1 MKPSWMKHVLNM
13 AILIVFAII
22 TWYLYP
28 NREQAYDYIFEL
40 GKPWTYE
47 PLSAEYDFPIYKSE
61 QQLANDR
68 KTALQDFAPYF
79 NASTPVEPKYWIIS
93 GSDMTELQEQG
104 YQHLYVLDKATHI
117 AQSIPLQQVYTPKTA
132 FETFHQDWQPN
143 LQLDTLSTQK
153 IKNELIQSVS
163 LTEGVVQK
171 GQRIVDRGEIV
182 TPELQRMLDSYFKIL
197 SEKKVFRHH
206 SVLMQIGLFL
216 YILMSMALLG
226 MYIYVFRPRLWQTR
240 HLLFFCVLM
249 GLVIFP
255 AFFIVV
261 FFNSNYIFLVP
272 FAWVPII
279 TRVFYDARTA
289 FIVNVATALLIAL
302 LTQASLLFLCIQICV
317 GQVVITTLN
326 DMSQRSQLVRTA
338 ATILLTYIL
347 ATIIVSLAKFGH
359 IDPLMT
365 WKFPISMAFIFVLML
380 CVYGPIFIFEKAFKL
395 VSNVTLVELTNVNS
409 DLMHQFAEEAP
420 GTFQH
425 SLQVSNLATDAAKR
439 IGANALLVRAGAL
452 YHDIGKMEHPMYY
465 TENQGDGENI
475 LLGKSNIDAAKII
488 IQHVKA
494 GEKIARKN
502 GLPEV
507 IIRFI
512 STHHGTSLV
521 RYFYNT
527 EKNQNPD
534 KVVDPNDFR
543 YPGPT
548 PASKEEAILMM
559 ADAIEARSRSLKEY
573 TEQGI
578 RDMVNDMIL
587 QQVNDG
593 QFAQTPLTF
602 QDITVIQEVFTE
614 RLITINHHR
623 IQYPTIK

>member
-1 MKPSWMKHVLNM
+1 MKPSWMKQVLNVS
-13 AILIVFAII
+13 ILIVFAII

-28 NREQAYDYIFEL
+28 NREQAQDYIFEL

-47 PLSAEYDFPIYKSE
+47 SLSAEYDFPIYKSE

-68 KTALQDFAPYF
+68 QDALQDYAPYF
-79 NASTPVEPKYWIIS
+79 IATTPITPKLWVIS

-104 YQHLYVLDKATHI
+104 YEHLFILDKSTHM
-117 AQSIPLQQVYTPKTA
+117 AQSISLKQVYTPKTA
-132 FETFHQDWQPN
+132 FETFQQDWQPN
-143 LQLDTLSTQK
+143 LQLDTLTTQK

-171 GQRIVDRGEIV
+171 GQKIVDRGEIV
-182 TPELQRMLDSYFKIL
+182 TPELQRMLESYFKIL
-197 SEKKVFRHH
+197 AEKKVFRHH
-206 SVLMQIGLFL
+206 SVLMQIGLFFF
-216 YILMSMALLG
+216 ILMAITLLG
-226 MYIYVFRPRLWQTR
+226 MYVYVFRPRLWQTR
-240 HLLFFCVLM
+240 DLLFFCVVM

-255 AFFIVV
+255 AFFVAM

-289 FIVNVATALLIAL
+289 FVVNIATVLIVAL
-302 LTQASLLFLCIQICV
+302 LTPASLLFLCIQICV

-338 ATILLTYIL
+338 ATILLTYVL
-347 ATIIVSLAKFGH
+347 AIIITSLAKFGH
-359 IDPLMT
+359 IDPLLT
-365 WKFPISMAFIFVLML
+365 WKFPIAMVFIFVLML

-409 DLMHQFAEEAP
+409 DLMHRFAEEAP

-452 YHDIGKMEHPMYY
+452 YHDIGKMEHPLYY
-465 TENQGDGENI
+465 TENQGDGQNI
-475 LLGKSNIDAAKII
+475 LLTMSNIDAAKII
-488 IQHVKA
+488 IQHVKE

-534 KVVDPNDFR
+534 QVVDPNDFR

-573 TEQGI
+573 TEQSI
-578 RDMVNDMIL
+578 RDMVNDMVL

-602 QDITVIQEVFTE
+602 QDITIIQEVFTE

-623 IQYPTIK
+623 IQYPTVK